1 MIDSLGAESRN
12 QVIPAFFETTLNY
25 KLIRD
30 EDKPKTQEMLDIIFN
45 NATMDLGDTFIEIFT
60 SPIMKAITDGNGNF
74 SSTIGMLESSVNQ
87 YLRETQEKIADL
99 KGQLG
104 Q

>member
-1 MIDSLGAESRN
+1 
-12 QVIPAFFETTLNY
+12 
-25 KLIRD
+25 
-30 EDKPKTQEMLDIIFN
+30 
-45 NATMDLGDTFIEIFT
+45 
-60 SPIMKAITDGNGNF
+60 MKAITDGNGNF

>member
-1 MIDSLGAESRN
+1 
-12 QVIPAFFETTLNY
+12 
-25 KLIRD
+25 
-30 EDKPKTQEMLDIIFN
+30 MLDIIFN